1 MPAPQYGPDNMTV
14 TPNYSFNLPTV
25 NADSDTWGTKLDANW
40 TSLDTTLKTVSDAAT
55 AAGTTAGAAMAK
67 SANGSDIGNA
77 GTFRTN
83 LGVAIGSDVQAYDA
97 TLASLAALT
106 GTSQKII
113 YFSGSNT
120 AAELTVSTG
129 LTLTG
134 GNLTANVQSVAG
146 RTGAVTLAY
155 TDVSGVGTNAAGA
168 RTVSTS
174 SPSGTPAD
182 GDIWVQRA
190 S

>member
-1 MPAPQYGPDNMTV
+1 MTV

-55 AAGTTAGAAMAK
+55 AAATTANAAMVK
-67 SANGSDIGNA
+67 SANGSDVGNA
-77 GTFRTN
+77 STFRTN
-83 LGVAIGSDVQAYDA
+83 IGVAIGTNVQAYNA
-97 TLASLAALT
+97 ILTAYAAL
-106 GTSQKII
+106 GTSGKFV
-113 YFSGSNT
+113 YFSGANT
-120 AAELTVSTG
+120 PAEGTVSTG
-129 LTLTG
+129 LSFSG